1 MVVAGTVLVQAEGS
15 IERRTAR
22 SVVVLASRAPVVLR
36 STAVAIWDAFS
47 TPRSVADVASELAA
61 AYHASPE
68 TVARDVEPIVRHLL
82 AERALTIAA
91 AAP

>member
-1 MVVAGTVLVQAEGS
+1 VLVQAEGS

-47 TPRSVADVASELAA
+47 TPRSVSEVASELAT
-61 AYHASPE
+61 AYHSSPE
-68 TVARDVEPIVRHLL
+68 TVARDVVPIIRHLL

-91 AAP
+91 TAP

>member
-1 MVVAGTVLVQAEGS
+1 MAAASTVLVQAEGS

-47 TPRSVADVASELAA
+47 TPRRISDVTSELAA
-61 AYHASPE
+61 TYHASPE
-68 TVARDVEPIVRHLL
+68 TVDRDSVPIIRHLL
-82 AERALTIAA
+82 AEGALTIATTT
-91 AAP
+91 P